1 MQHPTRPIRRPWA
14 ACRHTTRWSLTAALA
29 TLVIGSAGSA
39 LSQTLTLQQQLA
51 RDIYKELVEINTVTA
66 TGDTARAADAMAARL
81 RGAGIDDV
89 QVFKPSPHKGNL
101 VARLRGTGARKPILL
116 MAHLDVVEAL
126 ASDWSFDPFKLTQKD
141 GYFYG
146 RGSADDKFM
155 AATFVANLI
164 RYKQESFTPNRDIIL
179 MLETDEEIDDLVED
193 LQPIVE
199 VYLSIVWRL

>member
-1 MQHPTRPIRRPWA
+1 MQHPTRPISRQWA
-14 ACRHTTRWSLTAALA
+14 TFRHTSRWSVIAAFAALA
-29 TLVIGSAGSA
+29 IGSVGPA
-39 LSQTLTLQQQLA
+39 LAQTFTVQQQLA
-51 RDIYKELVEINTVTA
+51 RDIYKELAKINTVTA

-89 QVFKPSPHKGNL
+89 QVFKPAPRKGNL

-126 ASDWSFDPFKLTQKD
+126 ASDWSFDPFKLTEKD

-146 RGSADDKFM
+146 RGSGDDKFM

-164 RYKQESFTPNRDIIL
+164 RYKQESFTPTATSSWCWRPTRRSATATPWGFNGSSR
-179 MLETDEEIDDLVED
+179 T
-193 LQPIVE
+193 IV
-199 VYLSIVWRL
+199 S